1 MPNFDKDPGGY
12 NMKPS
17 GFKMKNPTLSAGR
30 KGAPIQANYG
40 GGESPAKFL
49 GGILRG
55 VNSITRVV
63 DKGARGVRR
72 KVRKTVGKVAKR
84 VGLGG
89 IAGKL
94 GVGRKRGQATKAGKS
109 QMKNAISASML
120 GLGGRGKFGK
130 GLVKNKSVKKNPTRG
145 LTHKS
150 TIKVGNRPIGRPNLS
165 GKGGFGV
172 GAAAASIFGSSRPKR
187 GQYSHGP
194 GSGAPPRRRPATGS
208 QASRAN
214 KRRAL
219 FSGGLFGKR

>member
-40 GGESPAKFL
+40 GGDESPAKFL

-72 KVRKTVGKVAKR
+72 KVRGTVGKVAKR
-84 VGLGG
+84 AGFGR

-94 GVGRKRGQATKAGKS
+94 GVGRKRGSSTGSSRRSAPGTKLMDKS
-109 QMKNAISASML
+109 NTIMNL
-120 GLGGRGKFGK
+120 VGK

-172 GAAAASIFGSSRPKR
+172 GAAAASVLGSRT
-187 GQYSHGP
+187 
-194 GSGAPPRRRPATGS
+194 PRKRPATGS

-219 FSGGLFGKR
+219 FSGGLFGKK